1 MGIIMKIGSSGKESF
16 DNFDIGQ
23 MKVGSKTTIIEDGK
37 IVQETEEVKEV
48 INEETKD
55 VGEVLVPEETTVLE
69 GEGEIKEDG
78 TVEIKTTKVKTT
90 KNK

>member
-23 MKVGSKTTIIEDGK
+23 MKVGAKTTIIEDGK
-37 IVQETEEVKEV
+37 IVHETKEEEQVEEIINEEINDEGIEVLETEEVEV
-48 INEETKD
+48 EG
-55 VGEVLVPEETTVLE
+55 VGEVVTKKSTRKETN
-69 GEGEIKEDG
+69 
-78 TVEIKTTKVKTT
+78 